1 MQETKTFEGAPPGIA
16 RDRWWLEA
24 TPGAQAGGDGAQ
36 GEVAAGR
43 GQRLLG
49 LLALVGLADVLF

>member
-24 TPGAQAGGDGAQ
+24 TPGAQ

-43 GQRLLG
+43 GQRLPG